1 MRYIITIDQRTSS
14 SKALLF
20 DEDFNLVDRKIVPHK
35 KYQPKDGWAE
45 VDAEEIYNNVLLAVS
60 CKLNIHWYSCFQH
73 QLAGTHNTEPVLV
86 VPVVRVAVVPVRNLA
101 ALLGAIP
108 GTAALNPVRTRRR
121 AGVGGA
127 AA

>member
-35 KYQPKDGWAE
+35 KYHPKDGWAE

-60 CKLNIHWYSCFQH
+60 
-73 QLAGTHNTEPVLV
+73 QLDIPADAELSVSLVNQRETSIIWDKNTGKPVY
-86 VPVVRVAVVPVRNLA
+86 RAVLWQCHRGRKYCAELIEQ
-101 ALLGAIP
+101 G
-108 GTAALNPVRTRRR
+108 
-121 AGVGGA
+121 
-127 AA
+127 